1 LARAMEVLRSRLAHP
16 PEMRALAKLCGLS
29 MVRFARLV
37 HRVFHLTPRQLAM
50 KMRIDEALH
59 LLLTTDRPLCDL
71 ALETGFCDQSAFTR
85 HFRRMTGVPPGVFR
99 GTRSQER
106 GAVSQEPGT
115 KSQVGRGETASDS
128 FAASD

>member
-1 LARAMEVLRSRLAHP
+1 
-16 PEMRALAKLCGLS
+16 
-29 MVRFARLV
+29 
-37 HRVFHLTPRQLAM
+37 M

-106 GAVSQEPGT
+106 GAESQEPGT